1 MIKAEQ
7 IQEILLQYKKHGWNL
22 RRVLLCGETRK
33 KLADSLMDIF
43 GEVEISEGK
52 IDAVWFSRPAKN
64 EREAWEL
71 RHLSEVPFALFE
83 SFGNDETED
92 VRIQTQKELE
102 TRLED
107 QASRIKQ

>member
-7 IQEILLQYKKHGWNL
+7 IQEILSQYKKHGWNL
-22 RRVLLCGETRK
+22 RRVLLCEETRK
-33 KLADSLMDIF
+33 NLADSLEEIF
-43 GEVEISEGK
+43 GEAEITDAE

-83 SFGNDETED
+83 SFGNDEEED
-92 VRIQTQKELE
+92 FRIQTQKELE